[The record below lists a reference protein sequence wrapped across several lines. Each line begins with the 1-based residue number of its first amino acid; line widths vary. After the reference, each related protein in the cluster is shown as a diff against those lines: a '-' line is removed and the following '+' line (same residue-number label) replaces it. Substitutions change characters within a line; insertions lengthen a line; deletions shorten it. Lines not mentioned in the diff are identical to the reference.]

1 MKKQTKALSLVESAV
16 NVSIGLL
23 MSFVIQLLLYPLL
36 GITVS
41 LNQNL
46 IITIVFFVASFV
58 RGYLI
63 RRFFNSLK

>member
-46 IITIVFFVASFV
+46 IITIVFFIASFV